1 MIVTLA
7 RQLRQVGVLGMN
19 RRNRDY
25 VLAYNPRR
33 LYPLADDK
41 LRIKQLAQQAGIA
54 VPELYGVVEIE
65 GRVRTIPV
73 MLGNHDSFV
82 VKPASGSSGKGIV
95 VISQRHKS
103 TYRKSSGV
111 LMSEGELRHHVT
123 NILSGMFSLGGQQD
137 KALFE
142 YLVQFDPV
150 FDRVSYLGVPDIRI
164 IVYRGVPVMC
174 MVRLPTR
181 MSDGRA
187 NLHQGAVGAG
197 IDMATGYTCSAV
209 WRNQN
214 VTEHPDTGYEVTGIQ
229 VPFWDRLLD
238 MATRSSDL
246 TGLGY
251 LGVDLVLDRDKGPML
266 LELNARPG
274 LTIQIANQAG
284 LLSRLQQVDREV
296 GDLPDRFTRIAFAK
310 QQFSTALVRG
320 VATGR

>member
-1 MIVTLA
+1 MILPLA
-7 RQLRQVGVLGMN
+7 RRLQQAGVLGIN
-19 RRNRDY
+19 RRNADY
-25 VLAYNPRR
+25 LLPYNPRR

-41 LRIKQLAQQAGIA
+41 LRIKQLAQQAGVA

-65 GRVRTIPV
+65 NQVRTIPA
-73 MLGNHDSFV
+73 MLSGHDSFV

-95 VISQRHKS
+95 VISQRHKDMF
-103 TYRKSSGV
+103 RKSSGV
-111 LMSEGELRHHVT
+111 LMEQGELRHHVF

-150 FDRVSYLGVPDIRI
+150 FDRVCYLGVPDIRI
-164 IVYRGVPVMC
+164 IVYRGVPVMS

-187 NLHQGAVGAG
+187 NLRQGAVGAG

-209 WRNQN
+209 WRNQI
-214 VTEHPDTGYEVTGIQ
+214 VTEHPDTGHEVTGIQ

-238 MATRSSDL
+238 IATRSCDL
-246 TGLGY
+246 AGLGF

-296 GDLPDRFTRIAFAK
+296 DNLADTSARIAFAK
-310 QQFSTALVRG
+310 QHFAHAFNFTRVHRH
-320 VATGR
+320 